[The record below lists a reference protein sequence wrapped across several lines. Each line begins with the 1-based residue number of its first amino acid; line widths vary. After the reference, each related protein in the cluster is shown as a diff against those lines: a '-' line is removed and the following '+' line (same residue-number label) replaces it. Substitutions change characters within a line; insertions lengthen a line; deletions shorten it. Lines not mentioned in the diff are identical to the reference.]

1 MFVAR
6 YDPQSET
13 RPRQIKVEVEST
25 LPGVLKQKQ

>member
-6 YDPQSET
+6 YDPKSET
-13 RPRQIKVEVEST
+13 KPRQVEST